1 MLHWYLSEEREHIM
15 KTAGEFARNECRPVA
30 REVDRRDRQP
40 VELYKRA
47 AELGFVGMT
56 WPEEYGGLGLD
67 NVSYCLVYEEIA
79 KELPVLNTLIGGA
92 STLCGRHIIDSG
104 SPDQAK
110 RYLIPAARGEI
121 IMAAGNCEPVGLRN
135 YSEFQTRAVK
145 DGDSWIINGGKIFTT
160 NIANADVI
168 LVSAVTAP
176 VVDPVTS
183 AGLSWFILEKGM
195 PGLEIGKI
203 EDKLGWRG
211 SGTGSFFIK
220 NVRVPKEN
228 LVGPEHI
235 GHGLRL
241 PTGCEENMVIGCGC
255 LGQAESVYL
264 KTWEYTHN
272 RIQCGVSLFDRFQVI
287 RHKLFK
293 MRMEIDTLR
302 ALVYGTATELDN
314 GGSIIALGQMC
325 KIKGVEVLEYV
336 GKEAIQLHGGN
347 GVVSDNGI
355 DIAFRDARVSAI
367 AGGSIEAMYD
377 MVISFIENG
386 REPVL

>member
-1 MLHWYLSEEREHIM
+1 MMHWYLNEQREHIM
-15 KTAGEFARNECRPVA
+15 NVAREFAQNECRPVA
-30 REVDRRDRQP
+30 LEVDRRDRQP

-67 NVSYCLVYEEIA
+67 NISYCLMYEEIA
-79 KELPVLNTLIGGA
+79 KELPVLNMLIGA
-92 STLCGRHIIDSG
+92 TSTLCGRHILDSG
-104 SPDQAK
+104 DPEQAK
-110 RYLIPAARGEI
+110 KYLIPGAKGDFV
-121 IMAAGNCEPVGLRN
+121 MAAGNCEPVGLRN

-145 DGDSWIINGGKIFTT
+145 DGDDWIINGGKIFTT
-160 NIANADVI
+160 NIGNADII

-176 VVDPVTS
+176 EVDPNTS

-203 EDKLGWRG
+203 EDKLGWHG
-211 SGTGSFFIK
+211 SSTGSFFLK

-228 LVGPEHI
+228 LMGPENI

-241 PTGCEENMVIGCGC
+241 RTGSEENMMIGCGC
-255 LGQAESVYL
+255 LGQAEGLYL
-264 KTWEYTHN
+264 RTWEYTHN
-272 RIQCGVSLFDRFQVI
+272 RIQSGVSLFNRFQVI
-287 RHKLFK
+287 RHKLLK
-293 MRMEIDTLR
+293 MRLEIDTLR
-302 ALVYGTATELDN
+302 ALVFGTAAELDN
-314 GGSIIALGQMC
+314 NGSIIALGQMC
-325 KIKGVEVLEYV
+325 KMKGVEVLEYV

-347 GVVSDNGI
+347 GIVTDNGI
-355 DIAFRDARVSAI
+355 DIAFRDAKVSSI

-377 MVISFIENG
+377 MVLSFIENG